1 MFIVILIK
9 YSSSDIAIKIP
20 AFKYCVNSSQMIMF
34 HGIPLKDP
42 LITTFV
48 SVLYD
53 QCSVLLM
60 RKYEL
65 AISFNGINAVGDR
78 FNRATGVHNH
88 TYTHTHTRKRTLL
101 SGFFVI
107 YVKVIN

>member
-1 MFIVILIK
+1 
-9 YSSSDIAIKIP
+9 
-20 AFKYCVNSSQMIMF
+20 MIMS

-53 QCSVLLM
+53 QCSVPLM

-88 TYTHTHTRKRTLL
+88 TYTHTHTLL

-107 YVKVIN
+107 YVKVINWPKESQGDWRPIR